1 MTAGMRTDT
10 GPSQPPSLEDQADLA
25 ATRGDASAA
34 RRLLEEVVAAE
45 PERLEPWLKLAAM
58 CRMQSDIAG
67 ALAAVSGALR
77 VDALAFLPLL
87 MRARLLQAAG
97 RVDEAGEAFG
107 YALAQRPDEAPAGLG
122 PALAEAERLHEAWR
136 ERRAAQL
143 AAASRGA
150 EAAMAAAE
158 KRRLARF
165 RSNVL
170 RRTRPYHSEPSHFH
184 YPGLVEREF
193 HDAEDFPWLPDLAA
207 ATGTIRAEFE
217 QVMAAERAE
226 LVPYVQYPDDV
237 PLRQWAELNRN
248 PAWTAIHLTR
258 LGATVEANARH
269 CPATMKLLAG
279 FDQAA
284 MAGFGPNA
292 MFSLLAP
299 GARIP
304 PHTGV
309 ANTRLVCH
317 LPLIVPPGCWFRVGA
332 ETRLWRVGEPFVFD
346 DTIEHEAANPSGE
359 LRVVLIFDIWH
370 PGLSAAERAAVA
382 AVIRGSDAREGG
394 L

>member
-1 MTAGMRTDT
+1 MTPGMRTDT
-10 GPSQPPSLEDQADLA
+10 GAPQPPSLEDQADLA
-25 ATRGDASAA
+25 AGRGDAPAA
-34 RRLLEEVVAAE
+34 RRLLEEIVAAE
-45 PERLEPWLKLAAM
+45 PGRLEPWLKLAAM
-58 CRMQSDIAG
+58 CRMQGDVAG

-97 RVDEAGEAFG
+97 RADEAGEAFG
-107 YALAQRPDEAPAGLG
+107 HALAQRPDETPAGLDA
-122 PALAEAERLHEAWR
+122 ALAEAERLHEAWR

-143 AAASRGA
+143 AAASRSA
-150 EAAMAAAE
+150 EAAMADAE
-158 KRRLARF
+158 RRRLARF

-170 RRTRPYHSEPSHFH
+170 RRTRPYHSDPSHFH

-193 HDAEDFPWLPDLAA
+193 HDAEDFPWLADLAA

-217 QVMAAERAE
+217 RVMAAERAE

-258 LGATVEANARH
+258 LGAAIEANARH

-382 AVIRGSDAREGG
+382 AVIRGSDARGGG